1 LEKLKVFD
9 DVNGKFEARLREQRE
24 RVTSTRGREGEIV
37 VSSQVALLEVKFS
50 DEVFEKLQE
59 PQFVAVEKKKNQYLI
74 YEIASIKPLHYQ
86 MVGMDERIPRD
97 IRWEMMESIYESWE
111 ESNETWINVWAVP
124 TKYRMT
130 VNDESIEFVKDN
142 SIPLPGSRVY
152 LLSRESVE
160 RFLSMEE
167 GIVVGKLLGFELDL
181 KVNLNSMVKYH
192 MGAFGFTGSGKS
204 NLLSYLI
211 RKSLESDKDLKV
223 IVFDIAG
230 EYGIHLLDEL
240 IKEGEM
246 FSTENINNVENFLDS
261 QVIPDTLEDKISFAE
276 LQKYVSI
283 FLNSKAVKL
292 VTTLK
297 PPTLTL
303 GQLYEMLQQELKPG
317 TGMIELNRI
326 SEFTT
331 IKGYTEE
338 TDVSNLK
345 DNDRSE
351 LIGIL
356 NSLMRYVSEKSNI
369 YKSMQSLS
377 EYLNSLS
384 EKEKKENKAVNPE
397 DLADYVLGE
406 NSNRLTVVYV
416 PDPEKARAIASA
428 FIDTLLYLKKTKGS
442 RKKVLVVLDE
452 AQEFIPDKTSKD
464 DYSDASNKSVEALL
478 RQGRKYRAHCWLST
492 QRLAHLNTN
501 AVQQLHSYFVSTLP
515 RLYDRLVIADAFS
528 LNTDIIERTTE
539 LETGQWLFVSY
550 KATRQKNVPVFI
562 QAPNNEEI
570 LVENLKKIDNLV

>member
-1 LEKLKVFD
+1 MRVFD

-181 KVNLNSMVKYH
+181 KVNLNSMIKYH

-570 LVENLKKIDNLV
+570 LVENLKKIDNLM

>member
-1 LEKLKVFD
+1 LEKLRVFD

-50 DEVFEKLQE
+50 DDVFEKLQE
-59 PQFVAVEKKKNQYLI
+59 PQFVAVEKKRNQYLI

-246 FSTENINNVENFLDS
+246 FSTEKLNDVETFLDS
-261 QVIPDTLEDKISFAE
+261 QVIPDTLEDKVPLEE
-276 LQKYVSI
+276 LKKHVDV

-303 GQLYEMLQQELKPG
+303 GQLYEMLKQELKPG

-338 TDVSNLK
+338 TDVSNLQ

-351 LIGIL
+351 LIDIL
-356 NSLMRYVSEKSNI
+356 NSLMKYVSEKSNI

-452 AQEFIPDKTSKD
+452 AQEFIPDKTLRD

-570 LVENLKKIDNLV
+570 LAENLKT

>member
-1 LEKLKVFD
+1 LEKLRVFD

-303 GQLYEMLQQELKPG
+303 GQLYDMLQQELKPG

-570 LVENLKKIDNLV
+570 LVENLKKINNLV

>member
-1 LEKLKVFD
+1 MEKLRVFD

-24 RVTSTRGREGEIV
+24 RVASTRGREGEIV

-59 PQFVAVEKKKNQYLI
+59 PQFVAVEKKRNQYLI

-142 SIPLPGSRVY
+142 SIPLPGSMVY

-160 RFLSMEE
+160 RFLSMDD

-211 RKSLESDKDLKV
+211 RKSLEADKDLKV

-246 FSTENINNVENFLDS
+246 FSTEKINGVETFLDS
-261 QVIPDTLEDKISFAE
+261 QVIPDTLEDKVPLEE
-276 LQKYVSI
+276 LKKYVDV
-283 FLNSKAVKL
+283 FLNSKAVNL
-292 VTTLK
+292 VSTLK
-297 PPTLTL
+297 PPTITL
-303 GQLYEMLQQELKPG
+303 RQLYEMLQQELKPG
-317 TGMIELNRI
+317 TGMTELERI
-326 SEFTT
+326 LEFITK
-331 IKGYTEE
+331 KGYTEE
-338 TDVSNLK
+338 TDVSNLQ

-351 LIGIL
+351 LIDIL
-356 NSLMRYVSEKSNI
+356 KSLMKYVNDKSNI

-384 EKEKKENKAVNPE
+384 EKEKKENKAVNSE

-406 NSNRLTVVYV
+406 HSNRLTVVYV

-428 FIDTLLYLKKTKGS
+428 FIDRLLYLKKTKGS
-442 RKKVLVVLDE
+442 RVKILVVLDE

-570 LVENLKKIDNLV
+570 LVENLKKIDDLV